1 MCVLDKHIHLITLR
15 NKKIGMVDD
24 VQYPKNGSFKPIA
37 MWLLCMN
44 NMLIWILMA
53 KPIKS
58 LHIGSL
64 FCIEQCTNDPPVG
77 RSHIRLHTPAP
88 AGKYGLLIMFR
99 LLAWQT
105 GKKKQSSRKITS
117 CSKKYC
123 ENWFL
128 KSSIDFIV
136 ISIFLKKKQACF
148 PNLLTPCR
156 SRSQSHLI
164 NQWFFF

>member
-1 MCVLDKHIHLITLR
+1 MKKWIQYKTYFFFLKEQKIKIVDTKLCVLDKHIHLITLR

-105 GKKKQSSRKITS
+105 GKKKTIIKKNYFMLQKILWKLIF
-117 CSKKYC
+117 KKLHWFYC
-123 ENWFL
+123 NFYF
-128 KSSIDFIV
+128 S
-136 ISIFLKKKQACF
+136 
-148 PNLLTPCR
+148 
-156 SRSQSHLI
+156 
-164 NQWFFF
+164 